1 MGFFSNKHKVIE
13 TRTDLINHLIASKGY
28 RRYLEIGV
36 RDPRQNFD
44 KVRAQDKHSVDP
56 DPQRPVTHK
65 LPSDDFFA
73 QRAASADRAP
83 YDMVFIDGLH
93 IADQVERD
101 IVNSLDAL
109 APDGTIVVHDVNPMS
124 REAQIDVY
132 TPGAHWNGS
141 VWKAWAKLRATRAD
155 LFMCVIDMDEGCG
168 VIRRG
173 SQPLLS
179 LPSLDYAAMDYDY
192 LAGHRREV
200 LNLVSR
206 DQFLALAATAAA

>member
-1 MGFFSNKHKVIE
+1 MGFLWFRHKIE
-13 TRTDLINHLIASKGY
+13 SRTNLINHLIASKGY

-36 RDPRQNFD
+36 RDPTQQLRQGP
-44 KVRAQDKHSVDP
+44 RRGETQRRP
-56 DPQRPVTHK
+56 RPVGPVTFK
-65 LPSDDFFA
+65 LPSDEFFA

-83 YDMVFIDGLH
+83 YDLVFIDGLH

-101 IVNSLDAL
+101 ISTAWTRWRPAACWWFTTATRRRGKRQL
-109 APDGTIVVHDVNPMS
+109 
-124 REAQIDVY
+124 DVY
-132 TPGAHWNGS
+132 TPPDRWNGS

-168 VIRRG
+168 VIRPG
-173 SQPLLS
+173 SQQLLS

-192 LAGHRREV
+192 LASHRREV

-206 DQFLALAATAAA
+206 DQFLALAG

>member
-1 MGFFSNKHKVIE
+1 MRIPWFRHKIE
-13 TRTDLINHLIASKGY
+13 SRTKLINYLITSKGY

-36 RDPRQNFD
+36 RDPTKNFD
-44 KVRAQDKHSVDP
+44 KVRAAEKHSVDP
-56 DPQRPVTHK
+56 DPLGAVTFK
-65 LPSDDFFA
+65 LPSDEFFA

-83 YDMVFIDGLH
+83 YDLVFIDGLH

-101 IVNSLDAL
+101 MINSLDAL
-109 APDGTIVVHDVNPMS
+109 APGGMLVVHDCNPKT
-124 REAQIDVY
+124 REAQLDVY
-132 TPGAHWNGS
+132 TPPDPWNGS

-168 VIRRG
+168 VIRPG
-173 SQPLLS
+173 SQQLLS

-192 LAGHRREV
+192 LVSHRREV

-206 DQFLALAATAAA
+206 DQFLALVG